1 MNSRRYTMTSLS
13 IVFLALTIMS
23 VSAIGQN
30 AYAGGGGM
38 SLSADCSGSS
48 CDISGTTDR
57 NDQDV
62 TVVVS
67 SSNGIHIVDQL
78 SISGGSFS
86 TTINVS
92 NLDDGTYK
100 IAANQGSSSK
110 YSLNVSVDVSG
121 GSSDSS
127 ASVSNQLAAAAEE
140 ATSTTPSGGL
150 TLSAGGIEGST
161 TIDVSGT
168 TDRKD
173 QDVNM
178 KVTASNGNLVGVDQL
193 AISDGSY
200 STTLN
205 VSNLDGTYTVS
216 VNQGAS
222 SKYSLSVDIDVSGGS
237 SDSSDSSTS
246 VVGAAAA
253 AEETTAAAASGLTL
267 SAGGV
272 EGSTTIDVSGTTDRN
287 GDITLKVTAPNG
299 NIISVSQIS
308 PSGGSFMTTIETGG
322 ALWSQDGMYSI
333 SAQQGDASNYKT
345 SADVEIIDGH
355 VIPEFGVIAA
365 MILAVA
371 IVSIIVVTAKTRLS
385 LVPRY

>member
-30 AYAGGGGM
+30 AYAAGGGM

-48 CDISGTTDR
+48 CNISGTTDR

-67 SSNGIHIVDQL
+67 SGNGIHIVDQL
-78 SISGGSFS
+78 SASGGSFS

-110 YSLNVSVDVSG
+110 YSLNISVDF
-121 GSSDSS
+121 
-127 ASVSNQLAAAAEE
+127 
-140 ATSTTPSGGL
+140 
-150 TLSAGGIEGST
+150 
-161 TIDVSGT
+161 
-168 TDRKD
+168 
-173 QDVNM
+173 
-178 KVTASNGNLVGVDQL
+178 
-193 AISDGSY
+193 
-200 STTLN
+200 
-205 VSNLDGTYTVS
+205 
-216 VNQGAS
+216 
-222 SKYSLSVDIDVSGGS
+222 SGGS

-246 VVGAAAA
+246 VVGAAAEA
-253 AEETTAAAASGLTL
+253 SAVVTAAAGGLSL

-299 NIISVSQIS
+299 NVVSVSQIS

-322 ALWSQDGMYSI
+322 ALWSQDGMYTI
-333 SAQQGDASNYKT
+333 SAHQGAASNYQT

>member
-30 AYAGGGGM
+30 AYAAGGGM

-78 SISGGSFS
+78 SASDGSFS

-92 NLDDGTYK
+92 NLDDGAYK
-100 IAANQGSSSK
+100 IAANQGSSGK

-127 ASVSNQLAAAAEE
+127 ASVSNQISAA
-140 ATSTTPSGGL
+140 
-150 TLSAGGIEGST
+150 
-161 TIDVSGT
+161 V
-168 TDRKD
+168 
-173 QDVNM
+173 
-178 KVTASNGNLVGVDQL
+178 
-193 AISDGSY
+193 
-200 STTLN
+200 
-205 VSNLDGTYTVS
+205 
-216 VNQGAS
+216 
-222 SKYSLSVDIDVSGGS
+222 
-237 SDSSDSSTS
+237 
-246 VVGAAAA
+246 
-253 AEETTAAAASGLTL
+253 AEETTAAAVAGGLSL
-267 SAGGV
+267 SAGGI

-299 NIISVSQIS
+299 NVVSVSQIS

-322 ALWSQDGMYSI
+322 ALWSQDGMYTI
-333 SAQQGDASNYKT
+333 SAHQGAASNYQT

>member
-62 TVVVS
+62 TVVITA
-67 SSNGIHIVDQL
+67 SNGNIVQVDQL
-78 SISGGSFS
+78 SVSGDSFS
-86 TTINVS
+86 TTFNVS
-92 NLDDGTYK
+92 GSDDGAYK
-100 IAANQGSSSK
+100 IAANQGASSK

-127 ASVSNQLAAAAEE
+127 DSSSNQ
-140 ATSTTPSGGL
+140 
-150 TLSAGGIEGST
+150 I
-161 TIDVSGT
+161 
-168 TDRKD
+168 
-173 QDVNM
+173 
-178 KVTASNGNLVGVDQL
+178 
-193 AISDGSY
+193 
-200 STTLN
+200 
-205 VSNLDGTYTVS
+205 
-216 VNQGAS
+216 
-222 SKYSLSVDIDVSGGS
+222 
-237 SDSSDSSTS
+237 
-246 VVGAAAA
+246 AAAA
-253 AEETTAAAASGLTL
+253 AEEETAAAAGGLTL

-299 NIISVSQIS
+299 NVVSVSQIS

-322 ALWSQDGMYSI
+322 ALWSQDGMYTI
-333 SAQQGDASNYKT
+333 SAHQGTASNYQT
-345 SADVEIIDGH
+345 SADVEIVDGH

-371 IVSIIVVTAKTRLS
+371 IVSIIVVTAKTKLS
-385 LVPRY
+385 IVPRY

>member
-30 AYAGGGGM
+30 AYAAGGGM

-48 CDISGTTDR
+48 CNISGTTDR

-78 SISGGSFS
+78 SASDGSFS

-100 IAANQGSSSK
+100 IAANQGASGK

-127 ASVSNQLAAAAEE
+127 TSVSNQIASAAADE
-140 ATSTTPSGGL
+140 T
-150 TLSAGGIEGST
+150 
-161 TIDVSGT
+161 
-168 TDRKD
+168 
-173 QDVNM
+173 
-178 KVTASNGNLVGVDQL
+178 
-193 AISDGSY
+193 
-200 STTLN
+200 
-205 VSNLDGTYTVS
+205 
-216 VNQGAS
+216 
-222 SKYSLSVDIDVSGGS
+222 
-237 SDSSDSSTS
+237 
-246 VVGAAAA
+246 
-253 AEETTAAAASGLTL
+253 TTAAAGGLSL

-299 NIISVSQIS
+299 NVVSVSQIS

-322 ALWSQDGMYSI
+322 ALWSQDGMYTI
-333 SAQQGDASNYKT
+333 SAHQGAASNYQT

>member
-1 MNSRRYTMTSLS
+1 
-13 IVFLALTIMS
+13 MS

-57 NDQDV
+57 NDQEV

-67 SSNGIHIVDQL
+67 SGNGIHIVDQL
-78 SISGGSFS
+78 SASDGSFS

-92 NLDDGTYK
+92 NLDDGTYT

-127 ASVSNQLAAAAEE
+127 ASVSNQLAAAAAEE
-140 ATSTTPSGGL
+140 TAAEAAAGGL
-150 TLSAGGIEGST
+150 TLSAT
-161 TIDVSGT
+161 
-168 TDRKD
+168 
-173 QDVNM
+173 
-178 KVTASNGNLVGVDQL
+178 
-193 AISDGSY
+193 
-200 STTLN
+200 
-205 VSNLDGTYTVS
+205 
-216 VNQGAS
+216 
-222 SKYSLSVDIDVSGGS
+222 
-237 SDSSDSSTS
+237 
-246 VVGAAAA
+246 
-253 AEETTAAAASGLTL
+253 
-267 SAGGV
+267 GV
-272 EGSTTIDVSGTTDRN
+272 EGSTTIDVSGTTDRT

-299 NIISVSQIS
+299 NVVSVSQIS

-322 ALWSQDGMYSI
+322 ALWSQDGMYTI
-333 SAQQGDASNYKT
+333 SAHQGAASNYQT
-345 SADVEIIDGH
+345 SADVEIVDGH

-371 IVSIIVVTAKTRLS
+371 IVSIIVVTAKTKLS
-385 LVPRY
+385 IVPRY

>member
-13 IVFLALTIMS
+13 IVFLAVTIMS

-30 AYAGGGGM
+30 VYAAGGGM

-57 NDQDV
+57 NDQEV
-62 TVVVS
+62 TMIITA
-67 SSNGIHIVDQL
+67 SNGNKVQIGQL
-78 SISGGSFS
+78 SVSGGSFS
-86 TTINVS
+86 TTWNVS
-92 NLDDGTYK
+92 GSDDGTYT
-100 IAANQGSSSK
+100 ITVNQGSSGK

-127 ASVSNQLAAAAEE
+127 VSVSNQIATATEENATAA
-140 ATSTTPSGGL
+140 GGL
-150 TLSAGGIEGST
+150 A
-161 TIDVSGT
+161 
-168 TDRKD
+168 
-173 QDVNM
+173 
-178 KVTASNGNLVGVDQL
+178 
-193 AISDGSY
+193 
-200 STTLN
+200 
-205 VSNLDGTYTVS
+205 
-216 VNQGAS
+216 
-222 SKYSLSVDIDVSGGS
+222 
-237 SDSSDSSTS
+237 
-246 VVGAAAA
+246 
-253 AEETTAAAASGLTL
+253 L

-299 NIISVSQIS
+299 NVVSVSQIS

-322 ALWSQDGMYSI
+322 ALWSQDGMYTI
-333 SAQQGDASNYKT
+333 SAHQGAASNYQT

-371 IVSIIVVTAKTRLS
+371 IVSIIVVTAKTKLS
-385 LVPRY
+385 IVPRY

>member
-30 AYAGGGGM
+30 AYAGGAGM

-62 TVVVS
+62 TVVITA
-67 SSNGIHIVDQL
+67 SNGNIVQVDQL
-78 SISGGSFS
+78 SVSGDSFS
-86 TTINVS
+86 TTFNVS
-92 NLDDGTYK
+92 ASDDGAYK
-100 IAANQGSSSK
+100 IAANQGASSK

-127 ASVSNQLAAAAEE
+127 ASVSNQIASAAAE

-168 TDRKD
+168 TDR
-173 QDVNM
+173 
-178 KVTASNGNLVGVDQL
+178 
-193 AISDGSY
+193 
-200 STTLN
+200 
-205 VSNLDGTYTVS
+205 
-216 VNQGAS
+216 
-222 SKYSLSVDIDVSGGS
+222 
-237 SDSSDSSTS
+237 
-246 VVGAAAA
+246 
-253 AEETTAAAASGLTL
+253 
-267 SAGGV
+267 
-272 EGSTTIDVSGTTDRN
+272 N

-299 NIISVSQIS
+299 NVVSVSQLS

-322 ALWSQDGMYSI
+322 ALWSQDGMYTI
-333 SAQQGDASNYKT
+333 SAHQGAASNYQT

-355 VIPEFGVIAA
+355 VIPEFGTIAV

-371 IVSIIVVTAKTRLS
+371 IVSIIIVTGRSKLG
-385 LVPRY
+385 LVQRY